1 MRNVRLLITDVRSVL
16 LLLQGILQEILL
28 AISLI
33 LSVQVAGC
41 DT

>member
-1 MRNVRLLITDVRSVL
+1 MRNVRLLITVVRSVL

-41 DT
+41 DI